1 MDGKELALKIC
12 NVLDDKKALNIEMI
26 DITELSI
33 LADYFVICSGR
44 SALQVR
50 SLADETEEAMAK
62 EGILLRRTDGY
73 NEGRWIV
80 QDYGEVFVHFFHEEE
95 RAFYNLE
102 RLWSNGTNTRPYP
115 FLVKEEPEEKPEETT
130 EE

>member
-1 MDGKELALKIC
+1 MEGKDLALRIC
-12 NVLDDKKALNIEMI
+12 DVLDDKKALKIEMI

-50 SLADETEEAMAK
+50 SLADEVEEAMAR
-62 EGILLRRTDGY
+62 EGNLLRRTDGY

-80 QDYGEVFVHFFHEEE
+80 QDYGSVFVHYFHEEDRE
-95 RAFYNLE
+95 FYNLE

-115 FLVKEEPEEKPEETT
+115 FLVKESNEE
-130 EE
+130 